1 MVVTA
6 PLSLAFLRLCA
17 RRGLTLIELIV
28 VMLVLVLATG
38 VIIPSFTRFQSA
50 AQFDW
55 TVRRTLVFATEAR
68 GLAISTEH
76 PVVISL
82 DEGSHALRLNAE
94 PSEVDGDGEASG
106 APPPAN
112 ERTPPEL
119 RIVPL
124 PRDVKVRLEAGS
136 RSEGSVL
143 RFYPDGRAD
152 EGTIRLQQEGRE
164 PTFLAINPRTGR
176 LKLQEAQP

>member
-1 MVVTA
+1 MPWA
-6 PLSLAFLRLCA
+6 NARLRA
-17 RRGLTLIELIV
+17 RRGITLIELIV

-55 TVRRTLVFATEAR
+55 TVRRSLVFAAEAR

-82 DEGSHALRLNAE
+82 DEGSHALRLAAE
-94 PSEVDGDGEASG
+94 PSEVDGDGERSA
-106 APPPAN
+106 APPPVN

-119 RIVPL
+119 RLVPL
-124 PRDVKVRLEAGS
+124 PRDVDVRLLG
-136 RSEGSVL
+136 GQPGDDTVL

-152 EGTIRLQQEGRE
+152 QGAIRLQQEGRP
-164 PTFLAINPRTGR
+164 PTLLSLNPRTGR
-176 LKLQEAQP
+176 LILRDTQP